1 MLKSS
6 THKKTTYPKEIKI
19 MFTRKLTAILL
30 AAIISLMLVPFYAFA
45 ENSDTEVSEEVS
57 EESVPETSTPEESA
71 PAEDFTVTVSCG
83 TGGDYKLESTEGS
96 RPSKHEYYYVTNDTA
111 VLTVTSNDGYL
122 VDTVKVDGIEIKAKD
137 GKYTFAVTANHQVV
151 ITFKQVA
158 TYTITVDCVDTDG
171 APVDG
176 MYFKVNGEKYEGT
189 ARLEENTDF
198 SIEFFAKP
206 GYVIKQ
212 TRYFTGTRYM
222 DIDNPHEDKLVENTG
237 YLVVVEA
244 LPTFGADFT
253 IGENGSVLLN
263 ESLVNGATVIPQ
275 GIESTITFVPD
286 EGYEVDE
293 VIINEEAVKV
303 TDNTYT
309 FIPEGDITV
318 SVTFKVK
325 INYCKITL
333 SIGNGGSILVK
344 DELYEIENNKYI
356 YVPVGESI
364 TLVFEP
370 HINYE
375 LNTVKVSG
383 KTVKVNEDSEY
394 TIECTDTAA
403 TVSAT
408 FRSTEETEDVFYT
421 VTAFVSGG
429 GTISPAG
436 ANEVKEGEDI
446 TFTITAN
453 EGYEIYSVTVD
464 GEDVTLSGGKY
475 TIENV
480 SANMVISATF
490 KKSVTNDNPITPEDI
505 DWTAETIVID
515 VTQKFIVSTEIFHR
529 AATNYPEKKILIN
542 DSEFSILIPGGVF
555 DPEGDSVSF
564 EFMRNGSPNFVSIQ
578 DAVATAH
585 LDASF
590 VTVYGTSPA
599 LPAGTIVE
607 LFLGADFAGAD
618 VAPFEYLSGALN
630 SIGENISADEKGW
643 VSFTYSNQKDLV
655 FVEVSENKATL
666 TITYNTECGTVDP
679 AGTVKTNIG
688 EVKTITV
695 TPNEGCKVAKVTL
708 DGVELDIAE
717 DGVYTVTMDT
727 DHTFTVVFEAPSSVN
742 VGLIIALVIIALAVV
757 GGATVFVLRWRK
769 NQF

>member
-1 MLKSS
+1 
-6 THKKTTYPKEIKI
+6 
-19 MFTRKLTAILL
+19 MFTRKLTALLL
-30 AAIISLMLVPFYAFA
+30 AAIIALMLVPFAAFA
-45 ENSDTEVSEEVS
+45 ETSDVSEVIEDTS
-57 EESVPETSTPEESA
+57 KTEESIPETSVPEEST
-71 PAEDFTVTVSCG
+71 PAEDLTVTVSCG
-83 TGGDYKLESTEGS
+83 AGGDYTLESTEGS
-96 RPSKHEYYYVTNDTA
+96 RPSKNEYYYVTGDTA
-111 VLTVTSNDGYL
+111 TLTVSSNDGYL
-122 VDTVKVDGIEIKAKD
+122 VDTVTVDGTAVEAKD
-137 GKYTFAVTANHQVV
+137 GKYTFTVTANHAVV
-151 ITFKQVA
+151 ITFKQVT
-158 TYTITVDCVDTDG
+158 TYTITVECLDTDG

-176 MYFKVNGEKYEGT
+176 VYFKVNGEKFEGT

-198 SIEFFAKP
+198 AIEFFAKP

-244 LPTFGADFT
+244 LDTYGANFT
-253 IGENGSVLLN
+253 VGENGSVLLN
-263 ESLVNGATVIPQ
+263 GNPANGETVIPQ
-275 GIESTITFVPD
+275 GVNSTITFVPD

-293 VIINEEAVKV
+293 VLINEEAVEIE
-303 TDNTYT
+303 DNQYT
-309 FIPEGDITV
+309 FTPEGDITV
-318 SVTFKVK
+318 SVTFREK
-325 INYCKITL
+325 IDYCKITL
-333 SIGNGGSILVK
+333 SIGNGGSITVK

-370 HINYE
+370 HVNFE

-383 KTVKVNEDSEY
+383 KTVKLNEDNEY

-408 FRSTEETEDVFYT
+408 FRSTEEESEVFYT

-436 ANEVKEGEDI
+436 ANEVEEGEDI

-480 SANMVISATF
+480 SSNMVISATF
-490 KKSVTNDNPITPEDI
+490 KKAVNNNKPVSVDDI

-515 VTQKFIVSTEIFHR
+515 VTENFVVSTEIFQR
-529 AATNYPEKKILIN
+529 AAANYPEKKILVN
-542 DSEFSILIPGGVF
+542 DSEFSLLIPGGGAF
-555 DPEGDSVSF
+555 NPEGETVSF
-564 EFMRNGSPNFVSIQ
+564 EFMRNGSPSFVAIQ
-578 DAVATAH
+578 DAVATEH
-585 LDASF
+585 TNASF
-590 VTVYGTSPA
+590 VSVYGTSPA
-599 LPAGTIVE
+599 LPAGTVLE

-643 VSFTYSNQKDLV
+643 ITLNYANQKDLV
-655 FVEVSENKATL
+655 FVEVAANKVTL
-666 TITYNTECGTVDP
+666 TVTYNTECGTVTP
-679 AGTVKTNIG
+679 SGAIKTDIG

-695 TPNEGCKVAKVTL
+695 TPNEDCKVAKVTL
-708 DGVELDIAE
+708 DGVEIDIAE
-717 DGVYTVTMDT
+717 DGVYTVTMDK

-742 VGLIIALVIIALAVV
+742 VGLIIALVIIAVAIV
-757 GGATVFVLRWRK
+757 GGAAVFVLRWRK

>member
-1 MLKSS
+1 
-6 THKKTTYPKEIKI
+6 

-45 ENSDTEVSEEVS
+45 ENSDTEVSEDVS
-57 EESVPETSTPEESA
+57 EESGDVSTPVEE
-71 PAEDFTVTVSCG
+71 DLTVTVSCG
-83 TGGDYKLESTEGS
+83 NGGDYTMESTEGS
-96 RPSKHEYYYVTNDTA
+96 RPSKHEYYYVTNDMAT
-111 VLTVTSNDGYL
+111 LTVTANDGYL
-122 VDTVKVDGIEIKAKD
+122 VDTVTVDGTAISPKD
-137 GKYTFAVTANHQVV
+137 GKYTFAVTANHSVV

-158 TYTITVDCVDTDG
+158 TYTITVECLDTDG
-171 APVDG
+171 GTVDG
-176 MYFKVNGEKYEGT
+176 VYFKVNGEKFEGT

-198 SIEFFAKP
+198 TIEFFAKP

-244 LPTFGADFT
+244 LPTFGASFT
-253 IGENGSVLLN
+253 VGENGSVLLN
-263 ESLVNGATVIPQ
+263 GNLVTGETVIPQ
-275 GIESTITFVPD
+275 GVESTITFVPD
-286 EGYEVDE
+286 EGFMLDE
-293 VIINEEAVKV
+293 VLINDEAVEV
-303 TDNTYT
+303 TDNAYT
-309 FIPEGDITV
+309 FTPEGDVTV
-318 SVTFKVK
+318 SVTFTEK
-325 INYCKITL
+325 IDYCKITL
-333 SIGNGGSILVK
+333 SIGNGGSITVK

-370 HINYE
+370 HVNFE
-375 LNTVKVSG
+375 LKTVKVSG
-383 KTVKVNEDSEY
+383 KTVQLNEDNEY

-408 FRSTEETEDVFYT
+408 FRSTDEESEVFYT

-464 GEDVTLSGGKY
+464 GEDVTISGGKY

-480 SANMVISATF
+480 SSNMVISATF
-490 KKSVTNDNPITPEDI
+490 KKAAVTDEAITVEDI

-515 VTQKFIVSTEIFHR
+515 VTVKTNISTEIFQR
-529 AATNYPEKKILIN
+529 AASNYPEKKILIN
-542 DSEFSILIPGGVF
+542 DSEFSVLIPGGGAFNPQGEV
-555 DPEGDSVSF
+555 VSF
-564 EFMRNGSPNFVSIQ
+564 EFMRNGSPSFVAIQ
-578 DAVATAH
+578 DAVATEH
-585 LDASF
+585 LNAAF
-590 VTVYGTSPA
+590 VTVYATAPA
-599 LPAGTIVE
+599 LPAGTVLE
-607 LFLGADFAGAD
+607 LFLGAEFAGAD

-630 SIGENISADEKGW
+630 SVGENISADEKGW
-643 VSFTYSNQKDLV
+643 ITLNYANQKDLV
-655 FVEVSENKATL
+655 FVEVSANKATL
-666 TITYNTECGTVDP
+666 TVTYNTECGTVTP
-679 AGTVKTNIG
+679 SGTIKTDIG
-688 EVKTITV
+688 AVQTITV
-695 TPNEGCKVAKVTL
+695 TPNEDCKVAKVTL
-708 DGVELDIAE
+708 DGVEIDIAE
-717 DGVYTVTMDT
+717 DGVYTVTMDK

-742 VGLIIALVIIALAVV
+742 VGLIIALVIIAIAVV